1 MKRLAALLL
10 AAMIALSSSACRN
23 QTGQQTTASAQ
34 TQEQQPEAQKP
45 ATESE
50 EPAEEAEQPE
60 QPEQAEQAEQ
70 AEQSDTQQA
79 EQPEQAQTQ
88 QAENILIAYFSLGQN
103 ADYPEDVDATASASL
118 VPGQDERV
126 GTTEWIARLIQ
137 QNVGGQLHAIRTA
150 QPYPTDFDA
159 VVDQNHA
166 EMEAGT
172 LPELVQSDLDVSEY
186 DTVFVGYPVWATNA
200 PQAIFSF
207 LSQYDLAGKTVI
219 PFCTHDGYGAGSSY
233 SDIAQFIEGEAAVLD
248 GLAVEAPDVPD
259 AADTVAQ
266 WLQGI
271 GFTSQE
277 AQLTPLTITVGD
289 AVLDGVLYD
298 TALAQEIQSYFPL
311 TVSMV
316 GFGGR
321 EYYGGVDFYP
331 TNLEGGQTTFEN
343 GEIAYC
349 EPHHNMAIFYAQTDD
364 PILSVEVIPIGRVT
378 SDLSVFEQL
387 PGNVEVTFALAE

>member
-1 MKRLAALLL
+1 MKRLATLLL
-10 AAMIALSSSACRN
+10 AAIVALSSSACRN

-50 EPAEEAEQPE
+50 EPAEEAEQP
-60 QPEQAEQAEQ
+60 
-70 AEQSDTQQA
+70 

-150 QPYPTDFDA
+150 QSYPTDFDA

-259 AADTVAQ
+259 ATDTVAQ
-266 WLQGI
+266 WL
-271 GFTSQE
+271 
-277 AQLTPLTITVGD
+277 
-289 AVLDGVLYD
+289 
-298 TALAQEIQSYFPL
+298 
-311 TVSMV
+311 
-316 GFGGR
+316 
-321 EYYGGVDFYP
+321 
-331 TNLEGGQTTFEN
+331 
-343 GEIAYC
+343 
-349 EPHHNMAIFYAQTDD
+349 
-364 PILSVEVIPIGRVT
+364 
-378 SDLSVFEQL
+378 
-387 PGNVEVTFALAE
+387 

>member
-1 MKRLAALLL
+1 MKRLAAVLLV
-10 AAMIALSSSACRN
+10 AMVALSSSACQN

-45 ATESE
+45 ATEPE

-60 QPEQAEQAEQ
+60 RPEQAEQAEQ

-172 LPELVQSDLDVSEY
+172 LPELVQSDLDVSGY
-186 DTVFVGYPVWATNA
+186 DTVFIGYPVWATNA

-277 AQLTPLTITVGD
+277 AQLTPLTITVGGT
-289 AVLDGVLYD
+289 VLDGVLYD

-331 TNLEGGQTTFEN
+331 TNLEGGQTT
-343 GEIAYC
+343 YC

>member
-1 MKRLAALLL
+1 MKRLATLLL
-10 AAMIALSSSACRN
+10 AAIVALSSSACQN

-70 AEQSDTQQA
+70 SETQQA

-259 AADTVAQ
+259 ATDTVAQ
-266 WLQGI
+266 WL
-271 GFTSQE
+271 
-277 AQLTPLTITVGD
+277 
-289 AVLDGVLYD
+289 
-298 TALAQEIQSYFPL
+298 
-311 TVSMV
+311 
-316 GFGGR
+316 
-321 EYYGGVDFYP
+321 
-331 TNLEGGQTTFEN
+331 
-343 GEIAYC
+343 
-349 EPHHNMAIFYAQTDD
+349 
-364 PILSVEVIPIGRVT
+364 
-378 SDLSVFEQL
+378 
-387 PGNVEVTFALAE
+387 